1 MARPRESAVPT
12 RGLATPR
19 VGSQPDVVSCVVS
32 QEIRVT
38 APRQAR
44 RTRVTGA
51 MDGRIVPASSWMRKC
66 ASIFCLYIKVCSA
79 SVFTILAG
87 RRLLP
92 PGWCSPWDH
101 SPVGFGLWFMWLF
114 QRSPG
119 FGHGGSVPAL
129 DPSAPS
135 LNRLPALSCRAGA
148 IGGLPEKALAV
159 YVVCACFRMGSGF
172 FTFLSWVGCSPGMG
186 SLWHRYPM
194 KDACSLQPVICPG
207 RTHLYIVYT

>member
-1 MARPRESAVPT
+1 MPT

-119 FGHGGSVPAL
+119 FVHGGSVPAL
-129 DPSAPS
+129 HPCVPRVESTACVVMQG
-135 LNRLPALSCRAGA
+135 RL
-148 IGGLPEKALAV
+148 GGLTSGEGVGRLCCLCVFPYGFGFLYLSFLGWMQSGYGQSVALV
-159 YVVCACFRMGSGF
+159 SED
-172 FTFLSWVGCSPGMG
+172 GC
-186 SLWHRYPM
+186 L
-194 KDACSLQPVICPG
+194 
-207 RTHLYIVYT
+207 

>member
-1 MARPRESAVPT
+1 VAQTRESAAPT

-44 RTRVTGA
+44 RTRGTGA

-79 SVFTILAG
+79 SVFSILAG

-119 FGHGGSVPAL
+119 FGHGGSASAL
-129 DPSAPS
+129 DPCVPQVESTACVGMQG
-135 LNRLPALSCRAGA
+135 RV
-148 IGGLPEKALAV
+148 GGLV
-159 YVVCACFRMGSGF
+159 SGESVGRLF
-172 FTFLSWVGCSPGMG
+172 CLCVFPYGFGFLYLSFLGWVPAGYG
-186 SLWHRYPM
+186 
-194 KDACSLQPVICPG
+194 QPVAPVSDEG
-207 RTHLYIVYT
+207 FL

>member
-1 MARPRESAVPT
+1 MPT

-119 FGHGGSVPAL
+119 FVHGGSVPAL
-129 DPSAPS
+129 HPCVPQVESAACVMMQGRLGLVDFRRRRWPFMLSVRVSVWVRVS
-135 LNRLPALSCRAGA
+135 LPFFP
-148 IGGLPEKALAV
+148 GLDAV
-159 YVVCACFRMGSGF
+159 RVWAVCGTSIRRWMPVAY
-172 FTFLSWVGCSPGMG
+172 
-186 SLWHRYPM
+186 SL
-194 KDACSLQPVICPG
+194 
-207 RTHLYIVYT
+207 

>member
-92 PGWCSPWDH
+92 PGWCCPWDH
-101 SPVGFGLWFMWLF
+101 SPVGFVLWFMWLISRPLSLMF
-114 QRSPG
+114 
-119 FGHGGSVPAL
+119 VM
-129 DPSAPS
+129 SACMFIC
-135 LNRLPALSCRAGA
+135 SCWQDLRQD
-148 IGGLPEKALAV
+148 L
-159 YVVCACFRMGSGF
+159 
-172 FTFLSWVGCSPGMG
+172 PGMI
-186 SLWHRYPM
+186 S
-194 KDACSLQPVICPG
+194 
-207 RTHLYIVYT
+207 

>member
-1 MARPRESAVPT
+1 MVRVIVRVAWPA

-19 VGSQPDVVSCVVS
+19 TGSRPDVVSSVVS
-32 QEIRVT
+32 QKIRVA
-38 APRQAR
+38 APWHDRSAR
-44 RTRVTGA
+44 ARGPIGYTVG
-51 MDGRIVPASSWMRKC
+51 PASPLLRKC

-119 FGHGGSVPAL
+119 FVHGGSVPAL
-129 DPSAPS
+129 HPCVPLAESTACVGMQGRFGRVDFRRRRWPFMLSVRVSVWVRVS
-135 LNRLPALSCRAGA
+135 LPFFPGLGAGRVWA
-148 IGGLPEKALAV
+148 
-159 YVVCACFRMGSGF
+159 ACGTGIR
-172 FTFLSWVGCSPGMG
+172 
-186 SLWHRYPM
+186 
-194 KDACSLQPVICPG
+194 
-207 RTHLYIVYT
+207 